1 MLGDDARSL
10 GRPLVKEQVTASL
23 EGTQLRAGDLTREDA
38 RILERDHDVIGAVHD
53 ERRYRD

>member
-10 GRPLVKEQVTASL
+10 SRPLVKEEVTASL
-23 EGTQLRAGDLTREDA
+23 EGTQPRARNLTREDA
-38 RILERDHDVIGAVHD
+38 RILERDHDVISAVHD